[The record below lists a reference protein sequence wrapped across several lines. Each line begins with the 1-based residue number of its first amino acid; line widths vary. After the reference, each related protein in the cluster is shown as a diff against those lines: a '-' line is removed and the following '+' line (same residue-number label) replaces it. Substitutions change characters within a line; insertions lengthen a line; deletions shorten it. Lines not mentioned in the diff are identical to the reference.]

1 MLRRPIEFTLHAAVA
16 VMNQTVRVWSRPE
29 GLFEGVER
37 DVCSQRVHDPPAD
50 DLSGEHVND
59 KGDVDEAPPRRHVG
73 EIRNPK
79 FVRAGR
85 AEIAID

>member
-1 MLRRPIEFTLHAAVA
+1 MSPIGPRSRCSFPSQLLTFEMLRRPIEFTLAAAVA

-50 DLSGEHVND
+50 DLS
-59 KGDVDEAPPRRHVG
+59 
-73 EIRNPK
+73 
-79 FVRAGR
+79 
-85 AEIAID
+85 